1 MDLKELKKLKKSQLI
16 KIIQEKENYKKKYLE
31 IQEENIELV
40 IKLNDMKQNMNQKL
54 EEMLNEDNEM
64 IKYLKKRISQT
75 QNKKKENYMYN
86 LKKYIN

>member
-16 KIIQEKENYKKKYLE
+16 KIIQEKEDYKKKYLE
-31 IQEENIELV
+31 IQEENFDLV

-75 QNKKKENYMYN
+75 QNKKKENYMSN